1 MTNHL
6 PDWVPEWA
14 EYYKITSDSSVG
26 ADITISFYSSLSA
39 TVADSPIEDLIA
51 DLSIRDVLQQMKD
64 RPLSERIKQPR
75 YKDSAGDDWID
86 QSYKDLSWQ
95 EFCGAMKFTIGKYM
109 RRLGRKDAEVSE
121 LEKVADYAERWAEKA
136 RQRINEEV

>member
-1 MTNHL
+1 MSNKQHMCHIRNYQNDL
-6 PDWVPEWA
+6 IV
-14 EYYKITSDSSVG
+14 
-26 ADITISFYSSLSA
+26 TIREIDPRLA
-39 TVADSPIEDLIA
+39 TGWYPIEDLERQLAI
-51 DLSIRDVLQQMKD
+51 DGVIQQIKD
-64 RPLSERIKQPR
+64 KPLSKRIKQPR
-75 YKDSAGDDWID
+75 YKDSDGEDWID